1 MADVSSPWWLAI
13 LGDVL
18 LFFIFFGLTGDV
30 DLRGLLRKFTDSH
43 QRRGLLAGVIGQF
56 LILPLLG
63 FLVVKAFRMPDVQGI
78 TLLVVASSPGGA
90 FSNWWC
96 SMYNA
101 DLALS
106 IAMTTTSTLLSLV
119 FLPLNTFLYITLAF
133 GVNVPIHYSQLAIAV
148 VIVLAGTGSGV
159 TLAHYVPRARFVM
172 HCVGN
177 GAALLS
183 LVGSMFLSGEGAH
196 TAPVWHRPLA
206 FYLPITTMCVLGL
219 LCGLLLATAVRL
231 AKPER
236 VALTIEI
243 MYQNVAIAAG
253 SAVTMF
259 ARQEDVA
266 DAIGVPLYYGAV
278 SGTILVVFCNVMWK
292 CGWTLAPAS
301 APGCVRNATLPLN
314 ILKTDPLWR
323 VLLNSYQP
331 TSEPAAG
338 AERLQTYGPL
348 DADYNRFD
356 ESPDLEGHVDVPLTV
371 DNAVAP
377 VPVLPSDSNARVPVT
392 SLTAATGAPDP

>member
-348 DADYNRFD
+348 DADY
-356 ESPDLEGHVDVPLTV
+356 DVPLTV

-377 VPVLPSDSNARVPVT
+377 VPALTSDSNARFPVT
-392 SLTAATGAPDP
+392 SLTAATAATDP